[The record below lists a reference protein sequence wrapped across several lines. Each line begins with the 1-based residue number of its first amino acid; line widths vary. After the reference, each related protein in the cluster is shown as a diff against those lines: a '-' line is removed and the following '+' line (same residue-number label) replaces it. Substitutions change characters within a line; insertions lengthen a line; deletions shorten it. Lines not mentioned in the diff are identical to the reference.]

1 MNAIEVDRLGKKFK
15 LRRVRGQTLKAT
27 VIDRILRRESR
38 EDFWALRDLSFAVP
52 RGEVLGVIGPNGSG
66 KTTLL
71 SILAQTMVPTT
82 GAIRVRGT
90 VASLLEL
97 GAGFHSDLT
106 GRENIF
112 LNASI
117 MGIPRATVERK
128 FDAIVEF
135 SGLGRF
141 IETPIKFY
149 SSGMIVR
156 LGFSVAVEVDPEVL
170 ILDEVLA
177 VGDEAFQKKS
187 GRRIQEFKEAGKT
200 IVVVSH
206 DMNTIRRFC
215 RRAIH
220 LEGGRIAAEG
230 AAGDVV
236 DGYVDRVQSAQ
247 SSAASPGISREWGSR
262 EAEIARVELTDAAGR
277 TKAAFRPE
285 EEAVVAIDYRARS
298 RIEDPVFGFSLHTE
312 DYTLV
317 LGSNTQMAD
326 VHRPFIE
333 GPGRVRLRFRSLPL
347 LPGRYLL
354 SLSLHSQDHLTSYH
368 RQEYFYSFS
377 VLSSQRGVGIAGIP
391 VEWDWGNG
399 GPGRERPGPA
409 VEPLNP

>member
-1 MNAIEVDRLGKKFK
+1 MKAIEVDKLGKKFQ
-15 LRRVRGQTLKAT
+15 LRHVRGQTLKAT
-27 VIDRILRRESR
+27 VIDRVLGRESR
-38 EDFWALRDLSFAVP
+38 EDFWALQDVSFAVEK
-52 RGEVLGVIGPNGSG
+52 GDVLGVIGPNGSG

-71 SILAQTMVPTT
+71 SILARTMVPTT
-82 GAIRVRGT
+82 GTIRVQGA

-97 GAGFHSDLT
+97 GAGFHPDLT

-117 MGIPRATVERK
+117 MGIPRAAVEKK
-128 FDAIVEF
+128 FDSIVDF

-156 LGFSVAVEVDPEVL
+156 LGFSVAVEVNPDIL
-170 ILDEVLA
+170 IVDEVLA

-187 GRRIQEFKEAGKT
+187 ARRIQEFKEAAKT
-200 IVVVSH
+200 IVFVSH

-220 LEGGRIAAEG
+220 LEQGRIAK
-230 AAGDVV
+230 AGPAGEVV
-236 DGYVDRVQSAQ
+236 NDYVERVQAAQ
-247 SSAASPGISREWGSR
+247 SAAAAPGIRREWGSR
-262 EAEIARVELTDAAGR
+262 EATLAGVALTNAAGQE
-277 TKAAFRPE
+277 TTSFRSNE
-285 EEAVVAIDYRARS
+285 GAVVSIAYRAPAK
-298 RIEDPVFGFSLHTE
+298 IEDPVFGFAIHSE

-326 VHRPFIE
+326 VSIPFIE
-333 GPGRVRLRFRSLPL
+333 GTGTIALRFQNIPL
-347 LPGRYLL
+347 LPGRYFL
-354 SLSLHSQDHLTSYH
+354 SLSLHSQDHAINYH
-368 RQEYFYSFS
+368 RQEYFYSFT

-391 VEWDWGNG
+391 VTWELKTNRLKTEG
-399 GPGRERPGPA
+399 
-409 VEPLNP
+409 

>member
-1 MNAIEVDRLGKKFK
+1 MNAIEVDNLGKKFK

-82 GAIRVRGT
+82 GAIRVRGA

-97 GAGFHSDLT
+97 GAGFHPDLT
-106 GRENIF
+106 GRENIY

-220 LEGGRIAAEG
+220 LEQGRIAAEG

-236 DGYVDRVQSAQ
+236 TATWTGCRPRGAPRRRRG
-247 SSAASPGISREWGSR
+247 SAASGG
-262 EAEIARVELTDAAGR
+262 AGR
-277 TKAAFRPE
+277 R
-285 EEAVVAIDYRARS
+285 RS
-298 RIEDPVFGFSLHTE
+298 P
-312 DYTLV
+312 
-317 LGSNTQMAD
+317 GS
-326 VHRPFIE
+326 
-333 GPGRVRLRFRSLPL
+333 S
-347 LPGRYLL
+347 
-354 SLSLHSQDHLTSYH
+354 
-368 RQEYFYSFS
+368 
-377 VLSSQRGVGIAGIP
+377 
-391 VEWDWGNG
+391 
-399 GPGRERPGPA
+399 
-409 VEPLNP
+409 